1 MHYNVEAPKRE
12 WLPLWRRICVFLYIS
27 VRVQVC
33 KTTLLDFQAEA
44 PLEGAFSGFSR
55 GGGATEVAKYSH
67 TIVALTHTQTQRRGR
82 TQRNTNTYSTS
93 KGISADFLWEKKML
107 NTARRYKM
115 ICQSPPWWLFCVWNV
130 ATVGIRRN
138 CCGFPKERRRGH
150 QICFDAHR
158 WCSQGWQEGDADV
171 AVAIVES
178 LSASKIR
185 HGYEVQIIMLISCTY
200 SCFKVANVVRGN
212 LREKTIVFFLLSEF
226 SLWNFWTFFLPS
238 LPKGILSIWSRL
250 CLGTKYLGHWW
261 RICHHMLILKRLHH

>member
-1 MHYNVEAPKRE
+1 
-12 WLPLWRRICVFLYIS
+12 
-27 VRVQVC
+27 
-33 KTTLLDFQAEA
+33 
-44 PLEGAFSGFSR
+44 
-55 GGGATEVAKYSH
+55 
-67 TIVALTHTQTQRRGR
+67 
-82 TQRNTNTYSTS
+82 
-93 KGISADFLWEKKML
+93 ML

-158 WCSQGWQEGDADV
+158 WCSQGWQEGGAV

-185 HGYEVQIIMLISCTY
+185 LGYEMQIIMLISCTY

-212 LREKTIVFFLLSEF
+212 LREKTIVFFLFSEF
-226 SLWNFWTFFLPS
+226 SMWNFWTFFLPS